1 MKRKLAAALALLMSA
16 TMLFTACGK
25 NDASGDDEEVS
36 VISTVIETDADGNA
50 VTTAA
55 PETDADGNEIPSDES
70 ETQTVYERSDDEIAS
85 IFAETEATQTEELGT
100 TTVDISKRY
109 AYDTLSDS
117 EKDLYNKIFDAAKTM
132 QWKVDAN
139 VDDLTWKKVFGIVY
153 NQEPQLFYVV
163 GAKVLNGKIAY
174 QPLTNDQIKSM
185 TDEINKTADALIAE
199 ANKLSTDYDKLLYF
213 HDWIV
218 LNCTF
223 DGDDEMSRTIYGGLV
238 NKKVQCLGYAKTMQY
253 LCDKAGIPSMVI
265 TGSGETASHA
275 WNLVNLDGEWYNLD
289 TTWDDPIIDP
299 VVPNNLSHK
308 YFLVKDSEI
317 HNISHFKINEK
328 VGGNDEFLYFRQP
341 AATADKYNYFKMSGK
356 LFSDQASAEAALKDA
371 LKAAANNK
379 ERCVEIRLSDKSVY
393 DAMKANLA
401 SYSEYIKGENS
412 AVAKVYANNDDAL
425 LIIQI
430 DLAY

>member
-55 PETDADGNEIPSDES
+55 PETDADGNEIPSDDS
-70 ETQTVYERSDDEIAS
+70 ETQTAYERSDDEIAS

-132 QWKVDAN
+132 QWKVDTN

-163 GAKVLNGKIAY
+163 GAKVLNGRIAY
-174 QPLTNDQIKSM
+174 QPLTNDQIKTM
-185 TDEINKTADALIAE
+185 TDEINKAADALVAE
-199 ANKLSTDYDKLLYF
+199 ANKLPTEYDKLLYF

-223 DGDDEMSRTIYGGLV
+223 DGEDELSTTIYGGLV
-238 NKKVQCLGYAKTMQY
+238 NKKVQCLGYAKTMQF
-253 LCDKAGIPSMVI
+253 LCDKSGIHSMVI

-328 VGGNDEFLYFRQP
+328 VGGNDEFLYFQQP

>member
-55 PETDADGNEIPSDES
+55 PETDADGNEIPSDDS
-70 ETQTVYERSDDEIAS
+70 ETQTAYERSDDEIAS

-174 QPLTNDQIKSM
+174 QPLTNDQIKTM
-185 TDEINKTADALIAE
+185 TDEINKTADALVAE

-328 VGGNDEFLYFRQP
+328 VGGNDEFLYFQQP

-412 AVAKVYANNDDAL
+412 AVTKVYANNDDAL